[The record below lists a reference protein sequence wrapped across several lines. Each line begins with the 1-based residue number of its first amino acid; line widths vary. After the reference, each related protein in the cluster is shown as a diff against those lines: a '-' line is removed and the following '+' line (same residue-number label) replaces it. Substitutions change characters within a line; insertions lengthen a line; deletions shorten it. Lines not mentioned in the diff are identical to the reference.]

1 MLSTEKL
8 TVGSYARTYLLTIP
22 AIAAIVGS
30 RIYPG
35 IAPEGT
41 AGTFVV
47 YERDSYEVLNSKMG
61 IYLQEA
67 NIAYEVISDTYDEG
81 QTLAVLILENLQ
93 GRHNNLN
100 FQVVDSAE
108 YYTEKKYRQVLLF
121 KIN

>member
-22 AIAAIVGS
+22 AIAAIVGN

-41 AGTFVV
+41 TGTFVV

-81 QTLAVLILENLQ
+81 QALAVLILENLQ

>member
-22 AIAAIVGS
+22 AIAAIVGN

-41 AGTFVV
+41 TGTFVV

-67 NIAYEVISDTYDEG
+67 NIAYEVVSDTYDEG

-93 GRHNNLN
+93 GRHNGLQ
-100 FQVVDSAE
+100 FDVVDSAE
-108 YYTEKKYRQVLLF
+108 YYTEKKYRQVILF

>member
-1 MLSTEKL
+1 MLSTEKF
-8 TVGSYARTYLLTIP
+8 TVGSYARTYLLSIP
-22 AIAAIVGS
+22 AIKAIVGE

-41 AGTFVV
+41 TGTFVV

-67 NIAYEVISDTYDEG
+67 NIAYEVVSDTYDEG

>member
-8 TVGSYARTYLLTIP
+8 TVGSYARTYLLSIP
-22 AIAAIVGS
+22 AIAAIVGN

-41 AGTFVV
+41 TGTFVV

-67 NIAYEVISDTYDEG
+67 NIAYEVVSDTYDEG

>member
-41 AGTFVV
+41 TGTFVV

-81 QTLAVLILENLQ
+81 QALAVLILENLQ

>member
-22 AIAAIVGS
+22 AIAAIVGN

-41 AGTFVV
+41 TGTFVV

-67 NIAYEVISDTYDEG
+67 NIAYEVVSDTYDEG

>member
-1 MLSTEKL
+1 MLSTEKF
-8 TVGSYARTYLLTIP
+8 TVGSYARTYLLSIP
-22 AIAAIVGS
+22 AIKAIVGE

-41 AGTFVV
+41 TGTFVV

-67 NIAYEVISDTYDEG
+67 NIAYEVVSDTYDEG

-108 YYTEKKYRQVLLF
+108 YYTEKKYRQVILF

>member
-8 TVGSYARTYLLTIP
+8 TVGSYARTYLLSIP
-22 AIAAIVGS
+22 AIKAIVGE

-41 AGTFVV
+41 TGTFVV

-67 NIAYEVISDTYDEG
+67 NIAYEVVSDTYDEG

>member
-22 AIAAIVGS
+22 AIAAIVGN

-41 AGTFVV
+41 TGTFVV

-67 NIAYEVISDTYDEG
+67 NIAYEVVSDTYDEG

-93 GRHNNLN
+93 GRHNNLK

>member
-41 AGTFVV
+41 TGTFVV
-47 YERDSYEVLNSKMG
+47 YERDSYEVDTSKFG
-61 IYLQEA
+61 IYKQEA
-67 NIAYEVISDTYDEG
+67 NIAYQIVSDTYDEG

-93 GRHNNLN
+93 GRHDGLQ
-100 FQVVDSAE
+100 FDVIDSSE
-108 YYTEKKYRQVLLF
+108 YYEEKKYRQNLLF

>member
-22 AIAAIVGS
+22 AIAAIVGN

-41 AGTFVV
+41 KGAFVV

-67 NIAYEVISDTYDEG
+67 NIAYEVVSDTYDEG

>member
-81 QTLAVLILENLQ
+81 QALAVLILENLQ